1 MKTKVIVLSA
11 VAVLGAG
18 IALHVGHE
26 PKCLMKM
33 GLVKKHTEVKQQ
45 PAAMENKATERQVP
59 AY

>member
-1 MKTKVIVLSA
+1 MKTRIIVLSA
-11 VAVLGAG
+11 IAVLGTG
-18 IALHVGHE
+18 VALHVGHE

-45 PAAMENKATERQVP
+45 PVAADNKATDRQAP